1 MKLIKELEEAN
12 FFKFVKNDVQLQF
25 LLQTLN
31 KNLENESMLYFP
43 NKSYYYDV
51 ALKQN
56 WTGTGDSLD
65 FRTCGADAEGM
76 FRGGLIRGLTAIK
89 ELFEKRNLK
98 FDFENENMVWKEGSN
113 SYIKHEININN
124 KKYIIAD
131 GDFDRGEGSVHYL
144 RQVEKIMNE
153 QLLLQGSTEHT
164 YKIISYY
171 GEMIWY
177 VIMEDKHFEIFE
189 RNKNEFSAS
198 QLIKE

>member
-1 MKLIKELEEAN
+1 MNLIKELEAAD
-12 FFKFVKNDVQLQF
+12 FFKFVEDEVQLQF
-25 LLQTLN
+25 VLQTLN
-31 KNLENESMLYFP
+31 KYLENENMIYFP

-56 WTGTGDSLD
+56 WTGTGNSLE
-65 FRTCGADAEGM
+65 FRSCGANAEGM
-76 FRGGLIRGLTAIK
+76 FRGGLIDGLTAVK

-98 FDFENENMVWKEGSN
+98 FHFENESMGWKEGSN
-113 SYIKHEININN
+113 TYIKHEIEINN

-131 GDFDRGEGSVHYL
+131 GNFDRGEGSLHYL

-177 VIMEDKHFEIFE
+177 VIMEHKHFEIFE

>member
-1 MKLIKELEEAN
+1 MKLIKELKEAG
-12 FFKFVKNDVQLQF
+12 FFKFVEDDAQLQF
-25 LLQTLN
+25 VLQTL
-31 KNLENESMLYFP
+31 KSKLESENMIYFP

-56 WTGTGDSLD
+56 WTGSGNSLE
-65 FRTCGADAEGM
+65 FRSCGADAEGM
-76 FRGGLIRGLTAIK
+76 FRGGLINGLTAVK

-98 FDFENENMVWKEGSN
+98 FHFENENIGWKEGSN
-113 SYIKHEININN
+113 SYIKHEIDINN

-131 GDFDRGEGSVHYL
+131 GDFDSGEGSLHYL

-153 QLLLQGSTEHT
+153 QLLLQDSIEHT